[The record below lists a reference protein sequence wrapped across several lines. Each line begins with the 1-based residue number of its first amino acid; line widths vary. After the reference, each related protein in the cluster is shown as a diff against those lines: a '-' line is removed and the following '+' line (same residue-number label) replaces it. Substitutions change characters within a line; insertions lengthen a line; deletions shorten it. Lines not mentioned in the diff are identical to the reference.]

1 MRDQH
6 SIYDKKKGRSQ
17 NQVNSRSDLNLLG
30 TRRSSFIT
38 TTSVNPRS
46 MALFT
51 IFLTLERFLQKHL
64 VLGMILVSS
73 LMNRMV
79 FYNKSK
85 FINV

>member
-1 MRDQH
+1 
-6 SIYDKKKGRSQ
+6 
-17 NQVNSRSDLNLLG
+17 
-30 TRRSSFIT
+30 
-38 TTSVNPRS
+38 